1 MSIWCI
7 YAILSRGTIAHTHVI
22 FTIKSWY
29 SADGV
34 ENVVTVDEDFSDK
47 GGWKIT
53 SSVNA
58 VEKLIAYNNNVRSS
72 EVSEVVTKKVSKD
85 ESPEPPPKIATT
97 TFVAPSLISLGRRTN
112 STSPSSFVTGFWVCP
127 VGTGRSRFM
136 SAAIGKTPFSVC
148 RELLCCYLFIFMS
161 YTHLPDRFP
170 YRFLAGWC
178 I

>member
-1 MSIWCI
+1 M

-72 EVSEVVTKKVSKD
+72 AADNKVVTKKGSKD

-97 TFVAPSLISLGRRTN
+97 KGNYILLHWIKTHTFLGQY
-112 STSPSSFVTGFWVCP
+112 C
-127 VGTGRSRFM
+127 
-136 SAAIGKTPFSVC
+136 
-148 RELLCCYLFIFMS
+148 
-161 YTHLPDRFP
+161 
-170 YRFLAGWC
+170 
-178 I
+178 

>member
-1 MSIWCI
+1 M
-7 YAILSRGTIAHTHVI
+7 
-22 FTIKSWY
+22 
-29 SADGV
+29 
-34 ENVVTVDEDFSDK
+34 VTVDEDFSDK

-58 VEKLIAYNNNVRSS
+58 VEKLIAYNNNVRSAADNK
-72 EVSEVVTKKVSKD
+72 VVTKKGSKD

-136 SAAIGKTPFSVC
+136 SAAIGKTPFSVS
-148 RELLCCYLFIFMS
+148 RELLCCYLFILMS
-161 YTHLPDRFP
+161 YTSLT
-170 YRFLAGWC
+170 
-178 I
+178 

>member
-127 VGTGRSRFM
+127 VGTGRSHVSCNRKDT
-136 SAAIGKTPFSVC
+136 I
-148 RELLCCYLFIFMS
+148 LCM
-161 YTHLPDRFP
+161 
-170 YRFLAGWC
+170 
-178 I
+178 